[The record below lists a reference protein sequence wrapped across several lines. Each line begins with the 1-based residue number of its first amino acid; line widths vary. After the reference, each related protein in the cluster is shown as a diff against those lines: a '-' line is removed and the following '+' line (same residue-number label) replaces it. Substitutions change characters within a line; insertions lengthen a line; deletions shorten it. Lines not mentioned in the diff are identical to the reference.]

1 MSMSTSISGGA
12 VPVAAQGWR
21 LVAVS
26 AALVVAAAGCQGA
39 TPCPRPGLPTTS
51 DSSQQPQ
58 AAAPAR
64 AWSPAQILEDDHAGM
79 DDHPS
84 VAINAAGNG
93 VVAWQ
98 RDFELWVR
106 MYDGASGTFG
116 PAWLVTVPSRYDD
129 LQVGIDGQGNVLLV
143 WARDDAGAE
152 GIWWSRSTDG
162 GVSWSV
168 AAPVALGKLRRTRL
182 AVSPGGIALAA
193 WTSRSADDV
202 IANVGSCDFRD
213 GRWSPAVNVPLPG
226 MGFGDRNPRVALD
239 DDGRGFLIWEQPAEL
254 NGKTRIWTE
263 RYDGGWLP
271 ESVAILDTY
280 GVDDSYTPT
289 IALNEKGGG
298 TAIWLEVW
306 THGAPQ
312 LWARRFDGR
321 AWSQT
326 ERLTG
331 APLIEWD
338 PPPRE
343 AIDPAGG
350 SVAIWSEV
358 TSLPENYQ
366 VHAARFS
373 AGAAGWQAPAS
384 LETNNLIGEDL
395 TQYAEPLVGMDVEGN
410 AIATWRK
417 QQPSAQIQVFSAQ
430 LAAGSNAWIP
440 PDGAPVHADAVHS
453 AFATDLAV
461 ARDGTAISAWSYGPE
476 YDIWACVYR

>member
-1 MSMSTSISGGA
+1 MLGT
-12 VPVAAQGWR
+12 PDWR
-21 LVAVS
+21 LVAGT
-26 AALVVAAAGCQGA
+26 AALMVTALGCHGAAPCAGV
-39 TPCPRPGLPTTS
+39 GLPTS
-51 DSSQQPQ
+51 DASQPSET
-58 AAAPAR
+58 PGSAR
-64 AWSPAQILEDDHAGM
+64 AWTPAQVLEEDHAGM

-129 LQVGIDGQGNVLLV
+129 LQVGIDGHGNVLMI

-162 GVSWSV
+162 GATWSA
-168 AAPVALGKLRRTRL
+168 AAPVALGKLQRTRL
-182 AVSPGGIALAA
+182 AISPGGIAIAA
-193 WTSRSADDV
+193 WTARSADDV

-213 GRWSPAVNVPLPG
+213 GAWSPAVNVPLPG
-226 MGFGDRNPRVALD
+226 LGFGDRNPRVALD

-271 ESVAILDTY
+271 GSVAILDTY

-289 IALNEKGGG
+289 ISLNEKGGG

-312 LWARRFDGR
+312 LWARRFDGS
-321 AWSQT
+321 AWSPT
-326 ERLTG
+326 ERLAG

-338 PPPRE
+338 PPPRG
-343 AIDPAGG
+343 AVDPVGD
-350 SVAIWSEV
+350 SVALWSEV
-358 TSLPENYQ
+358 TSLSDNPQDYQ

-384 LETNNLIGEDL
+384 LETSNLIGSDL
-395 TQYAEPLVGMDVEGN
+395 TEYADPLVGMDADGN

-417 QQPSAQIQVFSAQ
+417 ELPSGQMQVFSSR
-430 LAAGSNAWIP
+430 LAAGSSSNTWMPA
-440 PDGAPVHADAVHS
+440 DGAPVHADAVHS
-453 AFATDLAV
+453 ALATDLAV
-461 ARDGTAISAWSYGPE
+461 SRNGTALSAWSYGPE
-476 YDIWACVYR
+476 HDIWAATYR